1 MTFTRK
7 VSLITGVAFIITF
20 VASIPAAFYF
30 YAPVLDNADY
40 ILGAGA
46 DTRVGWGAVLEV
58 ILVVA
63 NIATA
68 VVLYPVVK
76 RQNEGVALGYVAA
89 RTFESTMIAVGIIAM
104 LAVVT
109 LRQEVAGAADA
120 ASSVALGQSLV
131 AVHDW
136 TFLLGP
142 GILPGIGNG
151 LLLGYLMYRSE
162 LVPKGMAVLGMV
174 AGTLLIASAI
184 PDPAWCVRGRVRA
197 AGHRD
202 GPGVRLGGVPGH
214 LPHVQGVQG
223 GRPAEARVRDR
234 RAGRR
239 HRFPDGTAASGID
252 SSTASAGEAGGAQR
266 HRRPRPRPCV
276 ASDAR

>member
-1 MTFTRK
+1 MSTTRK
-7 VSLITGVAFIITF
+7 ISLITGIAFIITF

-30 YAPVLDNADY
+30 YAPVLDHADY

-46 DTRVGWGAVLEV
+46 DTRVAMG
-58 ILVVA
+58 
-63 NIATA
+63 
-68 VVLYPVVK
+68 
-76 RQNEGVALGYVAA
+76 RAA
-89 RTFESTMIAVGIIAM
+89 RGHRRGRQHRHRSRAVPGRQAAERRRRPR
-104 LAVVT
+104 LRGGAYLRVRHDRRRPHRHACRRD
-109 LRQEVAGAADA
+109 LRQELAGAADA

-162 LVPKGMAVLGMV
+162 LVPRGMAVV
-174 AGTLLIASAI
+174 GTHRRHPADRFG
-184 PDPAWCVRGRVRA
+184 DPRHTWRVRGGFHG

-202 GPGVRLGGVPGH
+202 GPGIRLGGVPGH
-214 LPHVQGVQG
+214 LPHVLGIQG

-234 RAGRR
+234 RV
-239 HRFPDGTAASGID
+239 RFHDLSKERAAIGGVMRVGPRA
-252 SSTASAGEAGGAQR
+252 TRTFALSAA
-266 HRRPRPRPCV
+266 
-276 ASDAR
+276 

>member
-1 MTFTRK
+1 MSFTRK
-7 VSLITGVAFIITF
+7 VSLITGVAFLITF
-20 VASIPAAFYF
+20 AASIPAAFYF

-46 DTRVGWGAVLEV
+46 DTRIGWGAVLEV

-68 VVLYPVVK
+68 VALYPVVK
-76 RQNEGVALGYVAA
+76 RQNEGLALGYVAA
-89 RTFESTMIAVGIIAM
+89 RTFESAMIAVGLIAM

-109 LRQEVAGAADA
+109 LRQEIAGAVDA
-120 ASSVALGQSLV
+120 AASVALGQSLV

-142 GILPGIGNG
+142 GMVGIWNG

-184 PDPAWCVRGRVRA
+184 PIILGVYEAGSAPQVIATAPEFVWELFLGIYLTFKGFRA
-197 AGHRD
+197 AGLRK
-202 GPGVRLGGVPGH
+202 LGFETDA
-214 LPHVQGVQG
+214 
-223 GRPAEARVRDR
+223 PAAATDSP
-234 RAGRR
+234 AGLR
-239 HRFPDGTAASGID
+239 
-252 SSTASAGEAGGAQR
+252 Q
-266 HRRPRPRPCV
+266 V
-276 ASDAR
+276 A

>member
-1 MTFTRK
+1 MSFTRK

-20 VASIPAAFYF
+20 VASIPAVFYF
-30 YAPVLDNADY
+30 YAPVLDHADY

-46 DTRVGWGAVLEV
+46 DARIGWGALLEV
-58 ILVVA
+58 IVVVA

-89 RTFESTMIAVGIIAM
+89 RTFESTMIAVGLIAM

-109 LRQEVAGAADA
+109 MRQELAGAADA
-120 ASSVALGQSLV
+120 ASSAALGQSLV

-136 TFLLGP
+136 TFLIGP

-162 LVPKGMAVLGMV
+162 LVPKGMAMLGMV
-174 AGTLLIASAI
+174 AGTLLIASAVPI
-184 PDPAWCVRGRVRA
+184 ILGVYEAGSAPQVIATAPEFIWEAFLGIYLTFKGFRA
-197 AGHRD
+197 AGLRK
-202 GPGVRLGGVPGH
+202 LGFETGESAT
-214 LPHVQGVQG
+214 Q
-223 GRPAEARVRDR
+223 
-234 RAGRR
+234 
-239 HRFPDGTAASGID
+239 TAAKSELR
-252 SSTASAGEAGGAQR
+252 S
-266 HRRPRPRPCV
+266 V
-276 ASDAR
+276 A

>member
-1 MTFTRK
+1 MSFTRK
-7 VSLITGVAFIITF
+7 VSLITGVAFIVTF

-30 YAPVLDNADY
+30 YSPVLDNADY

-46 DTRVGWGAVLEV
+46 DARIGWGAVLEV

-63 NIATA
+63 NVATA
-68 VVLYPVVK
+68 VALYPVVK
-76 RQNEGVALGYVAA
+76 RQNEGLALGYVAA
-89 RTFESTMIAVGIIAM
+89 RTFESAMIAVGIIAM

-109 LRQEVAGAADA
+109 MRQELVGAAGASA

-142 GILPGIGNG
+142 GMVGIWNG

-174 AGTLLIASAI
+174 AGTLLVAAAI
-184 PDPAWCVRGRVRA
+184 PILLGVYEAGSAPQVIATVPEFIWEAFLGIYLTFWGFRA
-197 AGHRD
+197 AGLRK
-202 GPGVRLGGVPGH
+202 LGFETGES
-214 LPHVQGVQG
+214 
-223 GRPAEARVRDR
+223 AS
-234 RAGRR
+234 
-239 HRFPDGTAASGID
+239 AAS
-252 SSTASAGEAGGAQR
+252 SRSELRS
-266 HRRPRPRPCV
+266 V
-276 ASDAR
+276 A

>member
-1 MTFTRK
+1 MRFTRK

-30 YAPVLDNADY
+30 YSPVLNNADY

-46 DTRVGWGAVLEV
+46 DARIGWGAVLEV

-63 NIATA
+63 NVATA
-68 VVLYPVVK
+68 VALYPVVK
-76 RQNEGVALGYVAA
+76 RQNEGLALGYVAA
-89 RTFESTMIAVGIIAM
+89 RTFESAMIAVGLIAM

-109 LRQEVAGAADA
+109 LRQEIAGAVDA
-120 ASSVALGQSLV
+120 AASVALGQALV

-142 GILPGIGNG
+142 GMVGIWNG

-174 AGTLLIASAI
+174 AGTLLIASSI
-184 PDPAWCVRGRVRA
+184 PILLGVYE
-197 AGHRD
+197 AGSA
-202 GPGVRLGGVPGH
+202 PQVIATVPEFIWEAFLGIYLTFWGF
-214 LPHVQGVQG
+214 
-223 GRPAEARVRDR
+223 REAGLRKLGFETTD
-234 RAGRR
+234 
-239 HRFPDGTAASGID
+239 AASTT
-252 SSTASAGEAGGAQR
+252 SSRSELR
-266 HRRPRPRPCV
+266 SV
-276 ASDAR
+276 A

>member
-1 MTFTRK
+1 MSFTRK
-7 VSLITGVAFIITF
+7 VSLITGVAFLITF
-20 VASIPAAFYF
+20 AASIPAAFYF

-46 DTRVGWGAVLEV
+46 DTRIGWGVVQV

-68 VVLYPVVK
+68 VALYPVVK
-76 RQNEGVALGYVAA
+76 RQNEGLALGYVAA

-109 LRQEVAGAADA
+109 LRQEVAGAVEA
-120 ASSVALGQSLV
+120 ASSVALGQALV

-136 TFLLGP
+136 TLPLGP
-142 GILPGIGNG
+142 GMVGIWNG

-174 AGTLLIASAI
+174 AGTLLIASATPPRSACTKRG
-184 PDPAWCVRGRVRA
+184 PDRRSSRRPRNSSGAGPGIYPTFKGFRA
-197 AGHRD
+197 AGLRK
-202 GPGVRLGGVPGH
+202 LGFETDESESATAP
-214 LPHVQGVQG
+214 
-223 GRPAEARVRDR
+223 R
-234 RAGRR
+234 RN
-239 HRFPDGTAASGID
+239 
-252 SSTASAGEAGGAQR
+252 
-266 HRRPRPRPCV
+266 
-276 ASDAR
+276 